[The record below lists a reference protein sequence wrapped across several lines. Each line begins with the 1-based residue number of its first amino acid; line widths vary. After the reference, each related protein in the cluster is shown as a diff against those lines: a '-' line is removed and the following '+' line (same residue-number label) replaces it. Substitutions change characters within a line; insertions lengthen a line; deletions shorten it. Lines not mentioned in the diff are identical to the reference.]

1 METHREDFRMRSGVF
16 FLRQFRALMVIA
28 AILLGIAVMWQ
39 RESGIRREKLGLDM
53 APGID
58 EPGPVKEVLMRLR
71 A

>member
-1 METHREDFRMRSGVF
+1 
-16 FLRQFRALMVIA
+16 MVIA

-58 EPGPVKEVLMRLR
+58 EPGPVDVYKRQG
-71 A
+71 